1 MQYTKLTHFM
11 PLVSFCN
18 PWKHQKA
25 GGFRNM
31 SFILIQYIVEM
42 RSKMQKWIEAFYFFL
57 VYSTHLQ
64 FSVFLVTMFSP
75 GSGQCSYFISLENPK
90 KPLLFRCF
98 FFGGGGGGVQNGNFC
113 QKWVNLFLSLFIH
126 WNHFY
131 SFQPLQ
137 YQWKFAY

>member
-1 MQYTKLTHFM
+1 M
-11 PLVSFCN
+11 PLVSFYN

-31 SFILIQYIVEM
+31 CFILIQYIVEM

-98 FFGGGGGGVQNGNFC
+98 FFLGAGVGGHKMGTFAKNGLIYFYLC
-113 QKWVNLFLSLFIH
+113 LFIKTISIH
-126 WNHFY
+126 FNHCNINE
-131 SFQPLQ
+131 SLLI
-137 YQWKFAY
+137 KEM

>member
-31 SFILIQYIVEM
+31 CFILIQYIVEM

-75 GSGQCSYFISLENPK
+75 GSGQCCYFISLENPK
-90 KPLLFRCF
+90 KPLVFWCF
-98 FFGGGGGGVQNGNFC
+98 FFWGGYKMGTFAKNGLICFYLC
-113 QKWVNLFLSLFIH
+113 LFIKTISIH
-126 WNHFY
+126 FNHCNINE
-131 SFQPLQ
+131 SLLI
-137 YQWKFAY
+137 KEM